1 MTEIL
6 SALHSRYIIDGVQQE
21 LTPAQI
27 LDSLRGPF
35 GADSEL
41 SGGSVAGKIVDE
53 SPDPALSTV
62 ETDPSMVDRYLSAVM
77 RVTRKP
83 SPIFAAQYTRSRI
96 EKALLDCLWRMGHF
110 GLGDLCLDAVWT
122 WNDSE
127 IGNMAGLYSS
137 VQAAGEFLDS
147 LDMHMRYYSEE
158 KGRPGV
164 AFTADLRP
172 GIDEDS
178 LVELPFG
185 SEKPKLGAA
194 SLPSV
199 LNPDP
204 KSWIVYIPF
213 DTSLYRLGG
222 SLLAQAL
229 KDSPAVA
236 PQVNDPDYFIDCYE
250 VVRELVE
257 DGIVLSAATV
267 ADGGLIAAV
276 KGMTTSRTGACIDI
290 SDLRRA
296 TGGEDPVRLLFA
308 EVPGA
313 LVQIRDID
321 FDYLDAELLLQD
333 VAFYPLGHPVPGGG
347 VKVLESEK
355 TGIQGI
361 LDSLLRNQNG
371 EGED

>member
-27 LDSLRGPF
+27 LDSVKGPF
-35 GADSEL
+35 GAGPEL
-41 SGGSVAGKIVDE
+41 SGNLIAGRFVDE
-53 SPDPALSTV
+53 SPGPALSTV
-62 ETDPSMVDRYLSAVM
+62 ETDPSLVDKYLSAVM
-77 RVTRKP
+77 RVTRRP
-83 SPIFAAQYTRSRI
+83 SPLFAEQYTRSRI

-127 IGNMAGLYSS
+127 IGNMAGLYAS
-137 VQAAGEFLDS
+137 VRAAGEFIDS
-147 LDMHMRYYSEE
+147 LDMCVRYYSEE

-164 AFTADLRP
+164 EFTADLIP
-172 GIDEDS
+172 GAGEDT
-178 LVELPFG
+178 LVELPYG
-185 SEKPKLGAA
+185 SEKPRLGAA
-194 SLPSV
+194 SLPSI

-250 VVRELVE
+250 VLRELVE
-257 DGIVLSAATV
+257 DGIVLSGATV
-267 ADGGLIAAV
+267 ADGGLLAAL
-276 KGMTTSRTGACIDI
+276 KGMTTTRTGACVDI

-308 EVPGA
+308 EVPG
-313 LVQIRDID
+313 VVIQIRDID

-355 TGIQGI
+355 SGIQGI